1 MKYDFDSL
9 TDRKGTYSLKWN
21 TGNEQELPMWVAD
34 MDFATAPEIVDAI
47 CKRASH
53 GIFGYSYVPDTWR
66 NAFSSWWKL
75 NHNYEI
81 DPQWLVFATGVVPA
95 ISSLVRKMTTIGD
108 NVLVQTPVYNIFFNS
123 IVNNGRHILES
134 PLIYDGTNYHI
145 DYADLEEKLSDSQT
159 TMMLLCNPH
168 NPIGRIWD
176 MQTLAQI
183 GELCWKH
190 HVLVVSDEI
199 HCDLTDPGLS
209 YIPFSSVSAHCAD
222 NSITCLSATKAFN
235 MAGLQAAAIMVPNV
249 QLRQKAERGLNTDE
263 VAEPNA
269 FAVDATIAAFSEGR
283 PWLLELQNY
292 IYANKKM
299 VSEFLEKELPTVHL
313 VPSQATYLLWLD
325 CSRIGVSSGKLAES
339 IRSSTGLWLA
349 AGYEY
354 GHCGDAFL
362 RMNIATQRSR
372 VADGLARLKKG
383 MDRITDKSI

>member
-134 PLIYDGTNYHI
+134 PLIYDGTNHHI
-145 DYADLEEKLSDSQT
+145 DYADLEEKLSDPQT
-159 TMMLLCNPH
+159 TMMLLCNPN
-168 NPIGRIWD
+168 NPIGRIW
-176 MQTLAQI
+176 
-183 GELCWKH
+183 
-190 HVLVVSDEI
+190 
-199 HCDLTDPGLS
+199 
-209 YIPFSSVSAHCAD
+209 
-222 NSITCLSATKAFN
+222 
-235 MAGLQAAAIMVPNV
+235 
-249 QLRQKAERGLNTDE
+249 
-263 VAEPNA
+263 
-269 FAVDATIAAFSEGR
+269 
-283 PWLLELQNY
+283 
-292 IYANKKM
+292 
-299 VSEFLEKELPTVHL
+299 
-313 VPSQATYLLWLD
+313 
-325 CSRIGVSSGKLAES
+325 
-339 IRSSTGLWLA
+339 
-349 AGYEY
+349 
-354 GHCGDAFL
+354 
-362 RMNIATQRSR
+362 
-372 VADGLARLKKG
+372 
-383 MDRITDKSI
+383 